1 MVRWLCIAVCLA
13 VGACEA
19 PLSKETAEPGETA
32 KPPPAVVRTLALEPA
47 SGTHMTHGVAN
58 VLNPDPLVQLDA
70 DLRAAAIA
78 AEFSKGQAER
88 FRSTTALSRQTV
100 ENAERQA
107 ALEASQVSLLEAR
120 LRQTWGEDAPFIRPE
135 ERQRIL
141 ATLTSGA
148 EALVRLDFP
157 HSSADGLRNVRV
169 SPLAGGETTPVTRFW
184 VAPSGNLSMPGS
196 SYFALVPAGPGL
208 RPGDRARLTADI
220 GSERTG
226 VIVPS
231 SAIVVFASQSWCYVE
246 TGPQEFK
253 REPVSLEFPLAE
265 GYLVAEGFA
274 PGTKVVVRGAS
285 TLLSR
290 EAAPNFVGDDD
301 DGGAPAAPVARA
313 EPAPSA
319 TKAARAAHTA
329 SPAADTE

>member
-1 MVRWLCIAVCLA
+1 MVKWLRIAVCLA
-13 VGACEA
+13 FGACDA
-19 PLSKETAEPGETA
+19 PLSEETAEPAVSA
-32 KPPPAVVRTLALEPA
+32 KPPPAVVRTVALEPA
-47 SGTHMTHGVAN
+47 SGTQTTHGVAN

-78 AEFSKGQAER
+78 AEYSKGQAER
-88 FRSTTALSRQTV
+88 FRSTTALSRQAV

-107 ALEASQVSLLEAR
+107 ALDASQVSLLEAR
-120 LRQTWGEDAPFIRPE
+120 LRQTWGEDAPLIRLE

-157 HSSADGLRNVRV
+157 HASAEGMRNVRV
-169 SPLAGGETTPVTRFW
+169 SPLAGGLATPVTKFW

-208 RPGDRARLTADI
+208 RPGDRARLAADI
-220 GSERTG
+220 GPERTG
-226 VIVPS
+226 VIIPS

-301 DGGAPAAPVARA
+301 DDGGPSAPVARA
-313 EPAPSA
+313 ESPPSA
-319 TKAARAAHTA
+319 TKAARAHTA
-329 SPAADTE
+329 SPAADTD

>member
-1 MVRWLCIAVCLA
+1 MGKWFGIAVCFVL
-13 VGACEA
+13 GACEA
-19 PLSKETAEPGETA
+19 PQSEEAAKPGEAA
-32 KPPPAVVRTLALEPA
+32 KPPPAVVRTVALEPA
-47 SGTHMTHGVAN
+47 SGTQTTHGVAN

-70 DLRAAAIA
+70 DMRAAAIA
-78 AEFSKGQAER
+78 AEYSKGQAER
-88 FRSTTALSRQTV
+88 FRSTTALSRQSV
-100 ENAERQA
+100 DNAERQA

-120 LRQTWGEDAPFIRPE
+120 LRQTWGEDAPFVRPE

-157 HSSADGLRNVRV
+157 HAGADGLRNVRV
-169 SPLAGGETTPVTRFW
+169 SPLAGGAATSVTKFW
-184 VAPSGNLSMPGS
+184 VAPSGNLTMPGS

-220 GSERTG
+220 GAERMG
-226 VIVPS
+226 VIIPS

-253 REPVSLEFPLAE
+253 REPVSLEFPLTD

-301 DGGAPAAPVARA
+301 DGPAAPVARA
-313 EPAPSA
+313 EPTPSA

-329 SPAADTE
+329 SPTADTE